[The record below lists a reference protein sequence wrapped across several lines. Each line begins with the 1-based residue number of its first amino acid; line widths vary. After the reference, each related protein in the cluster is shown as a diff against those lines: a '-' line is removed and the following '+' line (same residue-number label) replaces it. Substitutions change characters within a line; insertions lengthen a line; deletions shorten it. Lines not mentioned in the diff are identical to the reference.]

1 MATETGTPEP
11 PAPPAATWREWTA
24 LAVLTV
30 PLLMAAT
37 DMTVLFL
44 ALPAI
49 AADLAPGSTQML
61 WILHVAEFLA
71 VGMALTMGWLGAR
84 TGRRRLLLI
93 GVAVYGTASLGA
105 AFAPAPEVLIAFRAL
120 MGVAAAT
127 LAPSIMA
134 LLRVL
139 FRSPAQFSVAVAV
152 SMSAFSVGM
161 ALGPPLGGVVL
172 EYFWWGAV
180 FVLNV
185 PAAVL
190 VLVAAPL
197 LLPSHREGVSG
208 GFDLSSV
215 VLSTSAIILV
225 IFGLQEIA
233 DRTAAAAGAPLWPY
247 VVSVAAGA
255 VLGALFARRQL
266 RLADPL
272 LDLSLFRRPAFSVSV
287 AAMLFM
293 LLAIGG
299 ADMLLAQ
306 FLQTVQGLSPAGA
319 GVLLIVPAVAG
330 LITGLLPPLLVRW
343 VRPSIVMGG
352 GLFTAA
358 VGAAVMVSVL
368 PTGNTALIIATTTLI
383 AAALG
388 PLFTLSINLVV
399 ASAPVSKAGS
409 AAAVGDVGGG
419 LGNALSLAFLGSL
432 SAVVYR
438 TALQDADLSEVPGGA
453 REAAEESI
461 GGAAAVAESLPGAA
475 AAELTRSADAAF
487 TTAVQSGYGIAAVIL
502 VPTAAVVLW
511 LLRNVRLDDTDGSGS
526 SGGTGDA
533 GGSGGSDRT
542 READGVADAGE
553 APERTD
559 GSRTGAASGAS
570 HPA

>member
-1 MATETGTPEP
+1 M
-11 PAPPAATWREWTA
+11 
-24 LAVLTV
+24 LTV

-61 WILHVAEFLA
+61 WILHVAEFLG

-84 TGRRRLLLI
+84 TGRRRLLLM
-93 GVAVYGTASLGA
+93 GVALYGTASLGA
-105 AFAPAPEVLIAFRAL
+105 AFAPTPEVLIAFRAL

-127 LAPSIMA
+127 LTPSIMA

-139 FRSPAQFSVAVAV
+139 FRSSAQFSVAVAV
-152 SMSAFSVGM
+152 TMSAFSAGM
-161 ALGPPLGGVVL
+161 ALGPPLGGVIL

-185 PAAVL
+185 PVAVL
-190 VLVAAPL
+190 VLIVAPF
-197 LLPSHREGVSG
+197 LLPSRREEVTG

-247 VVSVAAGA
+247 VVSVAAG
-255 VLGALFARRQL
+255 VGLGALFARRQL
-266 RLADPL
+266 RLEDPL

-287 AAMLFM
+287 AAVMFM

-306 FLQTVQGLSPAGA
+306 FLQTVQALSPAQAGA
-319 GVLLIVPAVAG
+319 LLIVPAVAG

-343 VRPSIVMGG
+343 VRPSIVMAG

-358 VGAAVMVSVL
+358 IGAAVMVWAL
-368 PTGNTALIIATTTLI
+368 PTGNTALIIATTTVI

-409 AAAVGDVGGG
+409 ATAVGDVGGG

-438 TALQDADLSEVPGGA
+438 TTLQGSELSEVPGGA

-475 AAELTRSADAAF
+475 AAELTRAADAAF

-502 VPTAAVVLW
+502 VPTAVVVLW
-511 LLRNVRLDDTDGSGS
+511 LLRHVTLDDTDGTGDT
-526 SGGTGDA
+526 GGTE
-533 GGSGGSDRT
+533 GSGGAGDT
-542 READGVADAGE
+542 GGTDAAEVADSPGG
-553 APERTD
+553 T
-559 GSRTGAASGAS
+559 RTGADAGAS